1 MRTQVMY
8 KYLGTNGTIC
18 SPVHLEDIYYVRMI
32 QLEAEKGLRLT
43 RNGKDFF
50 QSVTVPESEV
60 DEWSEVK
67 GQD

>member
-1 MRTQVMY
+1 MKTQVMY

-18 SPVHLEDIYYVRMI
+18 SPVHLEDIYYIRMI
-32 QLEAEKGLRLT
+32 KLEAENGLRLT
-43 RNGKDFF
+43 KNGKEFF
-50 QSVTVPESEV
+50 QLVTVPESEV

>member
-1 MRTQVMY
+1 
-8 KYLGTNGTIC
+8 
-18 SPVHLEDIYYVRMI
+18 MI